1 MKLFTI
7 GHGSHPLEKF
17 ISLLENNGVM
27 LVADVRSAPFS
38 RYHPQFNKESLER
51 ELPQRG
57 VQYAWAGKYLGG
69 RPTDPTCY
77 KNGALPGEEVDY
89 LHAVNYPEVMKREWF
104 IKGIDRLLELADEQ
118 TTAILCSE
126 ENPAHCHRHHL
137 IAKFLMG
144 EHPEVVVLHIR
155 GDGHVFGA
163 ASILDSEEEEHAEQP
178 PLL

>member
-1 MKLFTI
+1 MKLFTL
-7 GHGSHPLEKF
+7 GHGAHPLEKF
-17 ISLLENNGVM
+17 IRLLEDNGVM

-51 ELPQRG
+51 ELPPRG
-57 VQYAWAGKYLGG
+57 IQYAWAGKYLGG

-77 KNGALPGEEVDY
+77 KGGVLPGEGTDY
-89 LHAVNYPEVMKREWF
+89 LHVVNYPEVMRREWF

-126 ENPAHCHRHHL
+126 ENPAQCHRHHL
-137 IAKFLMG
+137 IAKFLMR
-144 EHPEVVVLHIR
+144 EHPEVAVQHIR
-155 GDGHVFGA
+155 GDGNVFGA
-163 ASILDSEEEEHAEQP
+163 ASILDTVEEEYAEQP